1 MENAVAGNRSSIT
14 EVTLLGFIHHPG
26 LQVPLFL
33 LFLMI
38 YIMTMAANIS
48 VIALVAA
55 DWHFHT
61 PMYFFLGN
69 LSCLEACYSSTILPR
84 LLASFL
90 TGDRAI
96 SIHCCILQFYCFG
109 SLTAAECC
117 LLAVMSLDRYV
128 AICRPLHYAALMRV
142 RSCLHLAAGAWI
154 SGFLSTVAN
163 AYWMSGMTLCGPT
176 DLDHFFCDFTPL
188 LKLSCSDT
196 SLMALVTLLLSAL
209 FTLPPFLLTLT
220 SYMCII
226 AAILRIPSSTGRHK
240 AFSTCSS
247 HLIVVTLYYGTI
259 IFVYVLPD
267 TDTLRPLNKLFS
279 LFYTVITP
287 FANPLIYTLRNHE
300 VRESLRRAFTA
311 RVCTT

>member
-1 MENAVAGNRSSIT
+1 MENIAWRNYSPIA
-14 EVTLLGFIHHPG
+14 EVILLGFTSHPG
-26 LQVPLFL
+26 LQIPLFL

-38 YIMTMAANIS
+38 YAMTMAANIS
-48 VIALVAA
+48 IIMLVVA
-55 DWHFHT
+55 DQHLHT

-84 LLASFL
+84 LLVSFL
-90 TGDRAI
+90 TGDRTI
-96 SIHCCILQFYCFG
+96 SISCCILQYYCFG
-109 SLTAAECC
+109 SLTAAECF
-117 LLAVMSLDRYV
+117 LLAVMSLDRYM
-128 AICRPLHYAALMRV
+128 AICKPLHYGSLMRV
-142 RSCLHLAAGAWI
+142 GSCLQLAAVSWI
-154 SGFLSTVAN
+154 SGFLATAAN

-209 FTLPPFLLTLT
+209 FTLPPFILTLT

-226 AAILRIPSSTGRHK
+226 TVILRIPSSASRHK

-247 HLIVVTLYYGTI
+247 HLIVVTIYYGTI

-267 TDTLRPLNKLFS
+267 TNTLRPLNKLFS

-287 FANPLIYTLRNHE
+287 LANPLIYSLRNHE
-300 VRESLRRAFTA
+300 VRETLRRTFTA
-311 RVCTT
+311 